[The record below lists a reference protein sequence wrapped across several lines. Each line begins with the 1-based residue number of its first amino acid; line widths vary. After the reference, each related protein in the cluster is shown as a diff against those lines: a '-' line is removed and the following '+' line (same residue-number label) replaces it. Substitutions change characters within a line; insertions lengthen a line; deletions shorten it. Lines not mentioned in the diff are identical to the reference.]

1 MTFPRKGIWLPAMLA
16 CALACAPALAAENTG
31 NATDSGADSGDAAA
45 ESPEQALYREALE
58 ALSEGRRSDASATL
72 RRLVEQAP
80 LHAGAFLE
88 LALTQCSLG
97 NADEA
102 ERLFAIIETRFS
114 PSRDLL
120 TLIAE
125 TREAGCK
132 QWVPSRSTVAT
143 LGRGFDR
150 NVNQGT
156 SVSSLVVDRGGPIEL
171 PLLPEFQPHADQYTV
186 IGVDHLRELTPNGSI
201 GYLQYQVRR
210 NDDLHQYDSAAVYAG
225 VESPWRVGRWTVRT
239 SGALGAVSLGGRLY
253 QRQGQV
259 QARVS
264 PGLPLPAGAQLNLI
278 AGATYS
284 DYLTLTNFNSLM
296 LEGRALLTWRAGP
309 LAASATVGLMTDQ
322 ARDQRPGGNR
332 HGNFTS
338 LLVKRTLSENVT
350 GELGY
355 TRQTW
360 NSALPYAPELLI
372 DAVRAQRTQMVR
384 ADLSYQLGKGQ
395 TLHLEARAVRNNENI
410 SIFQYNNR
418 ILQLS
423 LQWQLP

>member
-1 MTFPRKGIWLPAMLA
+1 MTFSRKTAVLA
-16 CALACAPALAAENTG
+16 CVLALVGAPASASAG
-31 NATDSGADSGDAAA
+31 PDDKPDDAMADSAAT

-58 ALSEGRRSDASATL
+58 ALSEGRRSDASETL
-72 RRLVEQAP
+72 RRLVAQAP

-88 LALTQCSLG
+88 LALTQCGLG

-102 ERLFAIIETRFS
+102 ERLFAIIETRFN

-132 QWVPSRSTVAT
+132 QWQPARSTLVT
-143 LGRGFDR
+143 VGRGYDR
-150 NVNQGT
+150 NVNQGA
-156 SVSSLVVDRGGPIEL
+156 SVSSLVIDNGQPIEL
-171 PLLPEFQPHADQYTV
+171 PLLPEFRPQHDQYTV
-186 IGVDHLRELTPNGSI
+186 LGVDHLRELTSNGSI
-201 GYLQYQVRR
+201 GFLQYQVRR
-210 NDDLHQYDSAAVYAG
+210 NDNLHQYDSAAVYAG
-225 VESPWRVGRWTVRT
+225 VESPWRIGHWTVRT
-239 SGALGAVSLGGRLY
+239 SAALGGVGLGGRLY
-253 QRQGQV
+253 QRQGQL

-264 PGLPLPAGAQLNLI
+264 PSLPLPAGTQLNLI

-296 LEGRALLTWRAGP
+296 LEGRAQLSYRRGP
-309 LAASATVGLMTDQ
+309 LTANASFGLMSDE

-332 HGNFTS
+332 HGKFSS
-338 LLVKRTLSENVT
+338 LILKRTLPADFT

-372 DAVRAQRTQMVR
+372 DAVRAQRTEMLR
-384 ADLSYQLGKGQ
+384 AGLSYQLGKRE
-395 TLHLEARAVRNNENI
+395 TLQLEARAVRNSENI

>member
-1 MTFPRKGIWLPAMLA
+1 
-16 CALACAPALAAENTG
+16 
-31 NATDSGADSGDAAA
+31 
-45 ESPEQALYREALE
+45 
-58 ALSEGRRSDASATL
+58 
-72 RRLVEQAP
+72 
-80 LHAGAFLE
+80 
-88 LALTQCSLG
+88 
-97 NADEA
+97 
-102 ERLFAIIETRFS
+102 
-114 PSRDLL
+114 
-120 TLIAE
+120 
-125 TREAGCK
+125 
-132 QWVPSRSTVAT
+132 
-143 LGRGFDR
+143 
-150 NVNQGT
+150 
-156 SVSSLVVDRGGPIEL
+156 
-171 PLLPEFQPHADQYTV
+171 
-186 IGVDHLRELTPNGSI
+186 
-201 GYLQYQVRR
+201 
-210 NDDLHQYDSAAVYAG
+210 
-225 VESPWRVGRWTVRT
+225 
-239 SGALGAVSLGGRLY
+239 
-253 QRQGQV
+253 V

-296 LEGRALLTWRAGP
+296 LEGRALLTWRQGP
-309 LAASATVGLMTDQ
+309 LAASATAGLMTDQ

-332 HGNFTS
+332 HGNFAS
-338 LLVKRTLSENVT
+338 LMLKRTLSENVA

-372 DAVRAQRTQMVR
+372 DAVRAQRTQMLR

>member
-1 MTFPRKGIWLPAMLA
+1 MTFPRKTAWWPTMLG
-16 CALACAPALAAENTG
+16 CALALAYAPAPAAEN
-31 NATDSGADSGDAAA
+31 AAGAADIENAAA
-45 ESPEQALYREALE
+45 DSPEQALYREALE

-132 QWVPSRSTVAT
+132 QWAPSRSTLVT

-156 SVSSLVVDRGGPIEL
+156 SVSSLIVDRGGPIEL
-171 PLLPEFQPHADQYTV
+171 PLLPEFQPHADQYSV

-225 VESPWRVGRWTVRT
+225 VESPWRVGRFTVHA

-296 LEGRALLTWRAGP
+296 LEGRALLTWRQGP
-309 LAASATVGLMTDQ
+309 LAASANVGLMTDQ

-332 HGNFTS
+332 HGNYAS
-338 LLVKRTLSENVT
+338 LMLKRTLSENVT

-372 DAVRAQRTQMVR
+372 DAVRAQRTQMLR